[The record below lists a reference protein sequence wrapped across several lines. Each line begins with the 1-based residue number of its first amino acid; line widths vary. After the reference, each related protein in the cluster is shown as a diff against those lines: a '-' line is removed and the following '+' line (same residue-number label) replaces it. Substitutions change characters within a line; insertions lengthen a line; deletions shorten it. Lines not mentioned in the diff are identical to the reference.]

1 MLDITEIEKEFPKNL
16 RIFKRN
22 MMREYLQY
30 KILDLIFSSPEGK
43 KLRFIGGTALRIV
56 HGLNR
61 FSEDLDF
68 DTTGIT
74 FEEFKH
80 LSSTIQHHL
89 KNEGYEVDISFSGKT
104 AFRCNIRIP
113 DLLYQQGLSPHQ
125 HEKILIQLDTED
137 QHFEFV
143 PDQVF
148 INKFDVFRPILVT
161 PIDILLSQKLVTA
174 FSRKRPKGRDF
185 YDILFLAGKTT
196 PNYKFLAQKKKIT
209 HADELHTYIQTE
221 GKHVDFNQLV
231 EDLTPFV
238 FNPSDAKRI
247 VNFLDYMKTLPL
259 TPPV

>member
-1 MLDITEIEKEFPKNL
+1 MLELIEIQKEFPKNL
-16 RIFKRN
+16 QMFKRN
-22 MMREYLQY
+22 MVREYLQY
-30 KILDLIFSSPEGK
+30 KILDFIFSNPDGQ

-74 FEEFKH
+74 FEAFKQ
-80 LSSTIQHHL
+80 LSLAIQKGL
-89 KNEGYEVDISFSGKT
+89 ENEGYEVDISFSGKT

-113 DLLYQQGLSPHQ
+113 KWLYQQGLSPHE

-174 FSRKRPKGRDF
+174 FNRKRPKGRDF
-185 YDILFLAGKTT
+185 YDILFLIGKTK
-196 PNYKFLAQKKKIT
+196 PNYTFLTQKKKIQ
-209 HADELHTYIQTE
+209 HASDLKAYIQTE
-221 GKHVDFNQLV
+221 GKKVDFNQLV
-231 EDLTPFV
+231 EDLKPFV
-238 FNPSDAKRI
+238 FNPNDANRI
-247 VNFLDYMKTLPL
+247 LSFLDYMGTIS
-259 TPPV
+259 